1 MTGRAITDKDRISV
15 DDAKF
20 YSEIDGLVV
29 IEELLHFKG
38 LEVIDKNKTVSL
50 KSLEDVAHI
59 HYRLKC
65 GATNKLYVGY
75 FLDRFYRR
83 NGLKV
88 SSERV
93 KVPDAI
99 EEKVKDEESP
109 YKRKKQ

>member
-1 MTGRAITDKDRISV
+1 MTGRSITEKDRVSA

-29 IEELLHFKG
+29 IEELLRFKG
-38 LEVIDKNKTVSL
+38 LEVIDKNKTVAL

-59 HYRLKC
+59 HYRLKR

-93 KVPDAI
+93 TVPDAI
-99 EEKVKDEESP
+99 AEKVKNEEARWWE
-109 YKRKKQ
+109 KNQ